1 MSSALLRL
9 KIDCEAISGP
19 GLQQGATVMIGQPQ
33 KSQGVIK
40 EGTVASVTSSQSQ
53 ESNTTASLGGNVGN
67 GVTPSPQQVLSSI
80 ASKYLNN
87 LNPSTPEEF
96 NGFIRYMKEVRE
108 VILVDYNPGSLIIT
122 VECGSLKILEG
133 LWKAYCTGKL
143 GRVVQ
148 ECLVTEDILKELG
161 LSEIKLITT
170 IDEKDYKD
178 CQKYLAGCRYE
189 LYDTSI

>member
-1 MSSALLRL
+1 MSLALLDL

-19 GLQQGATVMIGQPQ
+19 GLQQGVAVMTGQPQ

-40 EGTVASVTSSQSQ
+40 EGAVASVTSIQSQ
-53 ESNTTASLGGNVGN
+53 VSNTTAPLSENVGN
-67 GVTPSPQQVLSSI
+67 SDIPSQQILNLI

-87 LNPSTPEEF
+87 LNPSTQEDF

-108 VILVDYNPGSLIIT
+108 VILVHQKPGSLIIT
-122 VECGSLKILEG
+122 VECGSLKILEE
-133 LWKAYCTGKL
+133 LWQDYCTGNL

-161 LSEIKLITT
+161 LSEIKLMTT
-170 IDEKDYKD
+170 IDEKDYRD

-189 LYDTSI
+189 LYDASI

>member
-1 MSSALLRL
+1 MSLALLDL

-19 GLQQGATVMIGQPQ
+19 GLQKGVAVMIGQPQ

-40 EGTVASVTSSQSQ
+40 EVSAASVTSSQSQ
-53 ESNTTASLGGNVGN
+53 VSNTTASLSENVGN
-67 GVTPSPQQVLSSI
+67 GDISSQQILNLI
-80 ASKYLNN
+80 ASKYFNN

-108 VILVDYNPGSLIIT
+108 VILVDSKLGSLIIT
-122 VECGSLKILEG
+122 VECGSLKILEE
-133 LWKAYCTGKL
+133 LWQDYCTGNL

-161 LSEIKLITT
+161 LSEIKLMTT
-170 IDEKDYKD
+170 IDEKDYRD